1 MRETVESFLLYH
13 AIEGGLLNEAYVE
26 CLLKDAMSDGLLPDT
41 EGLDYCKL
49 AIDSNTEAQRQIES
63 GLVPIEES
71 TQ

>member
-1 MRETVESFLLYH
+1 
-13 AIEGGLLNEAYVE
+13 VE
-26 CLLKDAMSDGLLPDT
+26 CLLKDAMWDGLLPDT